1 MSSEQLTS
9 VLPGQLVVAE
19 TSFDSQMWLNYFQ
32 ENKRLRADIRIP
44 VEISIEESKRAP
56 LMRSLQRFQIGETGD
71 GRHLRKYASRLV
83 KDPIY
88 SQCVDLF
95 IKEEQRHA
103 TMLAQVIIAMNGTLL
118 SWHWSDVVFILLR
131 RVLGLKT
138 ELLILLIAE
147 VVGKCFYKCVA
158 DEIEDPAVK
167 DLFALIVLDE
177 IAHLDFHAT
186 FLCDQL
192 ANYHWLLKCTVYYFW
207 CIIFYTACFVFV
219 IDHRTALAALNVPA
233 VDFINKCSTVFH
245 RASAQA
251 LKISL

>member
-1 MSSEQLTS
+1 MSSEQLTTA
-9 VLPGQLVVAE
+9 LPAITQISD
-19 TSFDSQMWLNYFQ
+19 TTFDSQQWLNYFQ

-44 VEISIEESKRAP
+44 VELKIVESKRAP

-71 GRHLRKYASRLV
+71 GRHLRKYADRRN
-83 KDPIY
+83 DPIY
-88 SQCVDLF
+88 SECVDLF

-103 TMLAQVIIAMNGTLL
+103 TMLAQVILAMNGTLL

-158 DEIEDPAVK
+158 DDIEDPDVK
-167 DLFALIVLDE
+167 DLFSLIVLDE

-186 FLCDQL
+186 FLSEQL
-192 ANYHWLLKCTVYYFW
+192 ANYHWLLKCTVYYSW
-207 CIIFYTACFVFV
+207 CVIFYTACFVFV
-219 IDHRTALAALNVPA
+219 IDHRAALNALNVPT
-233 VDFINKCSTVFH
+233 VEFINKCSMVFH
-245 RASAQA
+245 RAAAQA
-251 LKISL
+251 LKIRC